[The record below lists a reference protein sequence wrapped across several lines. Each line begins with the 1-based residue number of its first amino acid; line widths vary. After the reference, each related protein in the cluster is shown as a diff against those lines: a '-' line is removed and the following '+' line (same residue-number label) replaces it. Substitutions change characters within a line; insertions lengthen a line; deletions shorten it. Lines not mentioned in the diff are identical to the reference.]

1 MQQNQKAMAYLMAID
16 KNASKMIG
24 EHSTQKNTKAM
35 TCQLS
40 MDNQQAAVI
49 KIRESYGL
57 QC

>member
-40 MDNQQAAVI
+40 MDN
-49 KIRESYGL
+49 
-57 QC
+57 